1 MALSGVLTM
10 QVPALVQFEG
20 HPEVSATGDI
30 VYVFPGLQRTARQQV
45 SLVMPS
51 HCYQSYRTLARTL
64 LSLGTI
70 KGIMMSRFVLTFIR
84 ASGHCILCTVP

>member
-1 MALSGVLTM
+1 M

-45 SLVMPS
+45 SLAMPS
-51 HCYQSYRTLARTL
+51 QCWYFYHTLARTL
-64 LSLGTI
+64 LRPGTI
-70 KGIMMSRFVLTFIR
+70 NGIMMSKCVLTFMR
-84 ASGHCILCTVP
+84 SSRHCILCNVR

>member
-1 MALSGVLTM
+1 M

-45 SLVMPS
+45 SLAMPS
-51 HCYQSYRTLARTL
+51 QCLHSYHALSRTL
-64 LSLGTI
+64 LRPGTTS
-70 KGIMMSRFVLTFIR
+70 GI
-84 ASGHCILCTVP
+84 

>member
-51 HCYQSYRTLARTL
+51 QCWHFHHTLIRR
-64 LSLGTI
+64 LSPCGTYS
-70 KGIMMSRFVLTFIR
+70 GITVSKHVLTFIR
-84 ASGHCILCTVP
+84 ASGHCILCTVR